1 MDVLIRYLHSDS
13 NGTRLTWVQDVAEA
27 VPSYPPRYAFSPV
40 AAQAEATRFAEDEA
54 LELLASYAG
63 RTWTAAELV
72 PVGDT
77 ADEAAATTR

>member
-13 NGTRLTWVQDVAEA
+13 NGTRLAWVQDVAEA

-40 AAQAEATRFAEDEA
+40 ADQAEATHFPEDEA
-54 LELLASYAG
+54 QRLLDSYAG

-72 PVGDT
+72 PAGDVAADAT
-77 ADEAAATTR
+77 AR